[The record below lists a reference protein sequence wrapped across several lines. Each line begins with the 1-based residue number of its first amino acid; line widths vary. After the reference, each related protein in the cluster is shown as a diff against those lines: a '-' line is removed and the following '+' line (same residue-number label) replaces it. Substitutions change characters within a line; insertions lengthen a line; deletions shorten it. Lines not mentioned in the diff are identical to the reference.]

1 MFDLKDKK
9 VFVTGSARG
18 IGKAIADAC
27 VKAGATVLYHGA
39 TESEKLIKAAEAAQS
54 PYVAGDLS
62 KPEDVS
68 ILADNVRKI
77 LGNVDVL
84 ILNGSVQSYT
94 GIENFTVEEF
104 NRQMQTNVASCF
116 QLIGAF
122 APGMMKNK
130 WGRIIAISSI
140 NQIRPADRLG
150 IYATTKAA
158 LVNLMLTAAK
168 KYAAYGI
175 TANTVLPGVI
185 ETDRNAQVLSDKE
198 FADNLREIIPA
209 KRFGTPDD
217 CAGIALF
224 LASDAAGYVT
234 GAEIPVAGGMQ
245 L

>member
-1 MFDLKDKK
+1 MM
-9 VFVTGSARG
+9 
-18 IGKAIADAC
+18 
-27 VKAGATVLYHGA
+27 
-39 TESEKLIKAAEAAQS
+39 
-54 PYVAGDLS
+54 
-62 KPEDVS
+62 
-68 ILADNVRKI
+68 
-77 LGNVDVL
+77 
-84 ILNGSVQSYT
+84 
-94 GIENFTVEEF
+94 EN
-104 NRQMQTNVASCF
+104 N
-116 QLIGAF
+116 
-122 APGMMKNK
+122 

-158 LVNLMLTAAK
+158 LANLMLSTAK

-185 ETDRNAQVLSDKE
+185 ETDRNAQVLSNKE

-209 KRFGTPDD
+209 KRFGTPED